1 MTTLKGGPTLK
12 GVSARSLEAPQDNAA
27 SSPASPAEALIG
39 QLKDAIAPGR
49 GNSHWL
55 SFKEASA
62 LLKAADGAPRKAR
75 NALMDKLGEG
85 LNTGAID
92 GQPLVLGARALKLV
106 AKFCNTSPQ
115 AYLDAAPALAAATGA
130 AQRLN
135 TRFES
140 HKAPTLEG
148 GERLSP
154 AGAMAQTVASGLAD
168 VAAAVQTAKGDADL
182 SSLDGVRQFA
192 NAQLDLHLADRGLNK
207 DDAAIDL
214 RFDRAQWKPS
224 DFNNTRGLEDCIDQ
238 AASFLAQM
246 AEDRGGAVRLN
257 VQLTP
262 KGRLERTTGTDR
274 DTLHVPVNKGFD
286 AAELRSEWD
295 DGGFIR
301 ADNWWNPMDHMKAGK
316 LRTLWKLVGN
326 PVGVVRTRMRRVL
339 QDAQIDLSQSL
350 GKLLDKAGDVPLDE
364 LREKTSEVVR
374 TFVGPEVQDRQG
386 GNLRDALLGRVADL
400 DEKQLVSFLGR
411 WNDMATDAGLLEE
424 VNEFALGATAN
435 KLRDSQVKIGL
446 VNVDTY
452 DTVSVAPDSVL
463 GRHGEQATNDVELDG
478 VRVGLVNVQ
487 SVDMVSVVPDL
498 ARMIFGGTAMEKAA
512 EATGVLDG

>member
-12 GVSARSLEAPQDNAA
+12 GAATRRLDPSALDQQATGQTAGD
-27 SSPASPAEALIG
+27 ALIA

-55 SFKEASA
+55 SFKEAGA
-62 LLKAADGAPRKAR
+62 LLKAADGAGKKAR

-106 AKFCNTSPQ
+106 ANFCNTDPQ
-115 AYLDAAPALAAATGA
+115 AYLQAAPALAAATGA
-130 AQRLN
+130 AHRLHN
-135 TRFES
+135 RFETG
-140 HKAPTLEG
+140 KAPTLQG
-148 GERLSP
+148 AERLSP
-154 AGAMAQTVASGLAD
+154 AGAMAQTVAGGLAD
-168 VAAAVQTAKGDADL
+168 IAAAVATQTLAKDL
-182 SSLDGVRQFA
+182 STLDGVRAFA
-192 NAQLDLHLADRGLNK
+192 EQQLDLHLADRGLK
-207 DDAAIDL
+207 REDAAIDL

-224 DFNNTRGLEDCIDQ
+224 DLGNARGLEACIDQ
-238 AASFLAQM
+238 AAAFLAQM
-246 AEDRGGAVRLN
+246 AEDRGGAVRLH

-262 KGRLERTTGTDR
+262 KGSLERTTGTDR
-274 DTLHVPVNKGFD
+274 DTLHVPVNKGVD
-286 AAELRSEWD
+286 AAALRSDWD
-295 DGGFIR
+295 DGAFIR
-301 ADNWWNPMDHMKAGK
+301 VDNWWNPMDHMKAGK

-339 QDAQIDLSQSL
+339 QDAQVDLSQSL
-350 GKLLDKAGDVPLDE
+350 GKLLDKAGSVPVDE
-364 LREKTSEVVR
+364 LREKTAEVVR
-374 TFVGPEVQDRQG
+374 SFVGPEVKDRAG
-386 GNLRDALLGRVADL
+386 GNLREALLGRVAEL
-400 DEKQLVSFLGR
+400 DEQQLVSFLGR
-411 WNDMATDAGLLEE
+411 CNDVATDAGLLEE

-435 KLRDSQVKIGL
+435 RLRDSQLKIGL

-463 GRHGEQATNDVELDG
+463 GRHGKQATNDVELDG

>member
-12 GVSARSLEAPQDNAA
+12 GLFRRSPEQSQDAEP
-27 SSPASPAEALIG
+27 SPADALIA
-39 QLKDAIAPGR
+39 QLNDAIAPGR

-55 SFKEASA
+55 SFKEVTQ
-62 LLKAADGAPRKAR
+62 LLKAADGAPKKAR

-106 AKFCNTSPQ
+106 ANFCNTDPQ
-115 AYLDAAPALAAATGA
+115 VYLQAAPALAAATGA
-130 AQRLN
+130 AQRLG
-135 TRFES
+135 TGFETD
-140 HKAPTLEG
+140 KAPTLEG
-148 GERLSP
+148 GDRLSP
-154 AGAMAQTVASGLAD
+154 TGAMAQTVSSGLAD
-168 VAAAVQTAKGDADL
+168 VAAAVATPKTASDL
-182 SSLDGVRQFA
+182 SSLDGVRAFA
-192 NAQLDLHLADRGLNK
+192 NQQLDLHLSDRGLK
-207 DDAAIDL
+207 REDAAIEM
-214 RFDRAQWKPS
+214 RFDRAQWKPG
-224 DFNNTRGLEDCIDQ
+224 DFKNARGLEDCIDQ

-246 AEDRGGAVRLN
+246 AEDRGGALRLN
-257 VQLTP
+257 LQMTP
-262 KGRLERTTGTDR
+262 KGKLERTTGTDR

-295 DGGFIR
+295 DGAFIR
-301 ADNWWNPMDHMKAGK
+301 PDNWWNPMDHMKAGK

-339 QDAQIDLSQSL
+339 QDAQVDLSQSL
-350 GKLLDKAGDVPLDE
+350 GKLLDKAGSVPVEE
-364 LREKTSEVVR
+364 LRDKTAEVVR
-374 TFVGPEVQDRQG
+374 TFVGPEVKDRQG
-386 GNLRDALLGRVADL
+386 GNLREALLGRVADL
-400 DEKQLVSFLGR
+400 DEQQLVSFLGR
-411 WNDMATDAGLLEE
+411 WNDVATDASLLEE

-435 KLRDSQVKIGL
+435 RLRDSQLKIGL

-512 EATGVLDG
+512 EATGVLDD